1 MGNDRPIVPYYV
13 QKATQNMME
22 VKTKYDIQDTVWM
35 VSNNKVVKVI
45 VTGLG
50 ITITGPD
57 SYEVFYS
64 VNHSSI
70 DIPENQLFK
79 TKEELLESL

>member
-1 MGNDRPIVPYYV
+1 
-13 QKATQNMME
+13 ME
-22 VKTKYDIQDTVWM
+22 VNTRYDIRDMVWM
-35 VSNNKVVKVI
+35 VSANKVVKAI
-45 VTGLG
+45 ITGFG

-57 SYEVFYS
+57 SYEVNYS

-70 DIPENQLFK
+70 DVPENQLFK